1 VLVATTLPRPSRSPF
16 LRWVSRVL
24 LAAFTLDGTALA
36 RTLPDPVPSPGRAAE
51 QAWPPAFH
59 PRLDPLAVSPPA
71 LAVAPAPAAPTSSFV
86 RTAPAILRPE
96 VLSTARTSSSGSATA
111 PIPAVV
117 EIGSTVASEGA
128 AELGDSGT
136 NTATAEHTYPA
147 GWSLA
152 SVPLLLANGSPS
164 VVFGDVAPPRRL
176 YDYVDGQTLAPGDAG
191 FRNVVPG
198 RAYWMLLSAATTV
211 HATGQPVATG
221 AEYRIAIKPGWN
233 VVATPWFS
241 SVEWS
246 DVQVSV
252 RNGLATHALGAAV
265 TDGWIEG
272 TLDDPDPAGAYATLT
287 ANSSPAGLLRPW
299 RGYLLFSNVTGE
311 LIFAA
316 PPADT
321 TPPTASFTGIADG
334 SVITAPTE
342 ITGTIDDANLL
353 EWRLEYAPAGSALPV
368 VLGHG
373 DGPVTNAV
381 LGTFDP
387 TVLLNGTYDVRIVAT
402 DVGGTTTT
410 VTRSVVVR
418 GNLKV
423 GNFRIS
429 FVDLEVPLAGL
440 PIRVVRTY
448 DSRDKRKG
456 DFGVGWRIELTDLK
470 LSRNVPA
477 GLDWTL
483 TKSGGF
489 LPNYC
494 VEPSRSHLVTVTFPD
509 GKVYEFEAGTTPQC
523 QQIAPPQF
531 VTVTYHARSGTVGS
545 LAPLDG
551 GTVFL
556 SGGAPGPVQ
565 LLDDSTLEIY
575 DSSGYL
581 LTLPDGRAFAI
592 DRQQGLQSI
601 TDLNGNQLTVG
612 PNGVVHSS
620 GTGIAFARDGS
631 GRITAITDPA
641 GHVLT
646 YAYDASGDLVTSSD
660 REEKATTYEY
670 DGNHGLLAVHDPRGV
685 QPVRSEYDDAGRLLR
700 VTDAL
705 GHVTE
710 YTHDVAGRQE
720 IVRDRVGRVSV
731 LEYDDRGNVIVQ
743 TDPDGLVTRRTF
755 DLYGNKLSE
764 TDPIGHTTTYT
775 YDASSNLTSTTDALG
790 QVTSFT
796 YNSRGQELT
805 KKDPRGGVSTS
816 TYDARGN
823 LTSFLDTAGQT
834 TTYGYDTRG
843 NHTSVTEPGGCVTRY
858 EYDLAGHVLKKID
871 ALGRE
876 TTYTYDATGLRL
888 SERRTRTRAGVSEA
902 LVTTFTYDRMGRE
915 IETKRPDGEVETS
928 EYDDAGRLVAR
939 VDALGRRTT
948 MVYDDMGRL
957 VRTTHPDGT
966 SEETAYDGE
975 DRVVSSTD
983 RGGRVTTFE
992 NDARGQLTR
1001 STYPDGSVVARS
1013 YDAAGHLATITD
1025 ARGSVTR
1032 YEYDAGGRKTR
1043 VIDPAGRPTTFTYD
1057 GNGNQVTARDPSGNL
1072 TTSEYDGMN
1081 RRTRVLFPDGSDRKT
1096 TYDAAGRVLTE
1107 TDQAGRITRFA
1118 YDCLGHLAQ
1127 VTDAAGQV
1135 TAHEYDE
1142 VGERVAQTDAA
1153 GHRTTF
1159 EFDLL
1164 GREVKRTLPSSK
1176 SQSRAYDLVGNLLT
1190 RTSFGGITVAYTYD
1204 AADRLVSRSQPGQ
1217 AAVAFTYTPAGQR
1230 ATVTDDRGTTRY
1242 QYDLRDR
1249 LTRLEQPGA
1258 GVLEYEYDGRGNR
1271 TLLRASAG
1279 GTTYVARYAYDVA
1292 ARLTGVTDPLGRTYT
1307 LGYDPNGNRT
1317 SLSRPNGTATS
1328 YAYDALN
1335 RLTTLTAQ
1343 RSGLTFQSYA
1353 YTLGPTGLRTRVDE
1367 GDGTRRDY
1375 AYDALSRLTQETV
1388 AGLTVAYTK
1397 AFTYDAVGNRLTQ
1410 SDSRTGLAA
1419 YTYDATD
1426 RLLTDGASTYTWDDD
1441 GSLRTRSAP
1450 DGAAYVWDAEQRLV
1464 RVTRPDGTL
1473 VTHAYDADGNRV
1485 RTDVTPS
1492 TGPPS
1497 STTFLVDPAGA
1508 LSQVVLDLDSGG
1520 APQAFYLRADDL
1532 LAIVRPTGTRF
1543 VHADGLGSIRALTD
1557 EAGTVTDLYSY
1568 TAFGELLAHIGSDP
1582 NPYQFAGEPLDPNSG
1597 FYYNRARWLDPR
1609 VGRFASA
1616 DPLDATASDPASLHR
1631 YLYAYADPVNRTD
1644 PTGLFG
1650 DFSLGG
1656 LGAAMAIG
1664 ATLNAITSINPQST
1678 FQSIAIAAL
1687 EGAAQGA
1694 AFYVAGALAAR
1705 LAWRIATA
1713 TKVLQVG
1720 RFPLVGPSS
1729 PIAPY
1734 NVLQEVTAGQRGAI
1748 QAHHLLEARHLRYW
1762 GYSAAE
1768 IAEAPAQVLSR
1779 AEHAAITKALQAELK
1794 TGVAYSREAV
1804 WQAYQKVYA
1813 NYPQYLAAIE
1823 RYFW

>member
-1 VLVATTLPRPSRSPF
+1 
-16 LRWVSRVL
+16 VL

-36 RTLPDPVPSPGRAAE
+36 RTLPEAAPAPARAAE
-51 QAWPPAFH
+51 QAWPQATIAQPAF
-59 PRLDPLAVSPPA
+59 DPLAASPPA
-71 LAVAPAPAAPTSSFV
+71 LAVATPPAAPTPPV
-86 RTAPAILRPE
+86 RTASPTLRPE
-96 VLSTARTSSSGSATA
+96 VLHTARASSSGAATA

-117 EIGSTVASEGA
+117 EIGSTVAADGT

-136 NTATAEHTYPA
+136 GTPTAEHTYPA
-147 GWSLA
+147 GWSLV

-164 VVFGDVAPPRRL
+164 TVFADVEAPLRL
-176 YDYVDGQTLAPGDAG
+176 YDYVDGQTLATGDAG

-198 RAYWMLLSAATTV
+198 RAYWMLLTEATTV
-211 HATGQPVATG
+211 RASGQPVATG
-221 AEYRIAIKPGWN
+221 AEYRIAIEPGWN
-233 VVATPWFS
+233 AIATPWFS

-252 RNGLATHALGAAV
+252 RNGLSTRALGTAV
-265 TDGWIEG
+265 ADGWIEG
-272 TLDDPDPAGAYATLT
+272 TLDDADPSGAYGTLT
-287 ANSSPAGLLRPW
+287 ANGSPAGQLRPW

-311 LIFAA
+311 LVFAA

-353 EWRLEYAPAGSALPV
+353 AWRLEYAPAGSAVPI

-373 DGPVTNAV
+373 DGPVTNGV

-402 DVGGTTTT
+402 DVAGTTIT

-418 GNLKV
+418 GSLKV

-456 DFGVGWRIELTDLK
+456 DFGVGWRVELTDLR

-477 GLDWTL
+477 GLDWVG
-483 TKSGGF
+483 TKSGGI
-489 LPNYC
+489 LPDYC
-494 VEPSRSHLVTVTFPD
+494 IVPARSHLVTITFPD
-509 GKVYEFEAGTTPQC
+509 GKVYEFAATTEPQC
-523 QQIAPPQF
+523 QRIAPLEF
-531 VTVTYHARSGTVGS
+531 TTVTYEARPGTAAS

-551 GTVFL
+551 GTVFV
-556 SGGAPGPVQ
+556 SGSWPGPLQ
-565 LLDDSTLEIY
+565 LLDDSTFDIY

-620 GTGIAFARDGS
+620 GTGIAFTRES

-641 GHVLT
+641 GNVLN
-646 YAYDASGDLVTSSD
+646 YAYDGDGNLATSID

-670 DGNHGLLAVHDPRGV
+670 DDNHGLLAIHDPRGV
-685 QPVRSEYDDAGRLLR
+685 QPVRSEYDDAGRLRR

-731 LEYDDRGNVIVQ
+731 LEYDEGGNVIVQ
-743 TDPDGLVTRRTF
+743 TDPDGLVTRRSF
-755 DLYGNKLSE
+755 DGFGNKLSE
-764 TDPIGHTTTYT
+764 TDPLGHTTAYV
-775 YDASSNLTSTTDALG
+775 YDASGNLTRMTDALG

-823 LTSFLDTAGQT
+823 LTSFLDAAGHT
-834 TTYGYDTRG
+834 TTYGYDARG

-876 TTYTYDATGLRL
+876 TTYTYDASGLRL
-888 SERRTRTRAGVSEA
+888 SERRTRTRGGVSEA

-915 IETKRPDGEVETS
+915 IETRRPDGEVETS
-928 EYDDAGRLVAR
+928 EYDDAGRLMAR
-939 VDALGRRTT
+939 VDALGRRTA
-948 MVYDDMGRL
+948 MAYDDMGRL

-966 SEETAYDGE
+966 SEDTAYDGE
-975 DRVVSSTD
+975 DRVVGSTD
-983 RGGRVTTFE
+983 RAGRVTTFE
-992 NDARGQLTR
+992 NDARGQVTR
-1001 STYPDGSVVARS
+1001 TTSPDGSVVSRS

-1043 VIDPAGRPTTFTYD
+1043 VVDPAGRATTFTYD

-1081 RRTRVLFPDGSDRKT
+1081 RRTRVLLPNGTDRKT
-1096 TYDAAGRVLTE
+1096 TYDASGHVLTD

-1118 YDCLGHLAQ
+1118 YDCIGRLVQ
-1127 VTDAAGQV
+1127 VTDTAGQV
-1135 TAHEYDE
+1135 TAYEYDE

-1164 GREVKRTLPSSK
+1164 GREVRRTLPSGK
-1176 SQSRAYDLVGNLLT
+1176 SQSRTYDLVGNVLT
-1190 RTSFGGITVAYTYD
+1190 RTSPGGITIAYTYD
-1204 AADRLVSRSQPGQ
+1204 TADRLVSRSQPGQ
-1217 AAVAFTYTPAGQR
+1217 AAVAFTYTAAGQR
-1230 ATVTDDRGTTRY
+1230 ATVSDGRGTTRY

-1271 TLLRASAG
+1271 TVLRASAG
-1279 GTTYVARYAYDVA
+1279 GTTYVTRYAYDVA

-1317 SLSRPNGTATS
+1317 SLVRPNGTATA
-1328 YAYDALN
+1328 YAYDTLN
-1335 RLTTLTAQ
+1335 RLTALTAQ
-1343 RSGLTFQSYA
+1343 RSGVTFQSYA

-1388 AGLTVAYTK
+1388 AGLTVAYIK

-1410 SDSRTGLAA
+1410 SDSHTGLTP
-1419 YTYDATD
+1419 YTYDTTD
-1426 RLLTDGASTYTWDDD
+1426 RLLTDGASAYTWDDD
-1441 GSLRTRSAP
+1441 GTLRTRSGP
-1450 DGAAYVWDAEQRLV
+1450 DGAAYFWDAEQRLV
-1464 RVTRPDGTL
+1464 RVTRPDGTI

-1485 RTDVTPS
+1485 RTEVTPS

-1497 STTFLVDPAGA
+1497 STTTFLVDPAGA
-1508 LSQVVLDLDSGG
+1508 LSQVVLDLDAAG

-1543 VHADGLGSIRALTD
+1543 VHADGLGSIRALTQ
-1557 EAGTVTDLYSY
+1557 EAGIVTDLYSY
-1568 TAFGELLAHIGSDP
+1568 TAFGELLAHLGSDP

-1616 DPLDATASDPASLHR
+1616 DPLDPTANDPASLHR

-1650 DFSLGG
+1650 DFSIGG

-1705 LAWRIATA
+1705 LAWRIASA

-1720 RFPLVGPSS
+1720 RFPLVGSSS

-1768 IAEAPAQVLSR
+1768 IAEAPAQVLSQ

-1804 WQAYQKVYA
+1804 WQAYQKVYQ